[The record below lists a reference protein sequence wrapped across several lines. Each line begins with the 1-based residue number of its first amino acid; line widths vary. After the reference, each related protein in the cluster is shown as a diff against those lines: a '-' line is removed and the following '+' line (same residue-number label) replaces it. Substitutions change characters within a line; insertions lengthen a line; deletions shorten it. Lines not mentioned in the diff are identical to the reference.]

1 MGLKPLVPHGAMLTK
16 SREELRGAQGLLR
29 WEAGEADKGPAG
41 RAQQAMRRVWVLFC
55 RWYGTT
61 KEFSK

>member
-41 RAQQAMRRVWVLFC
+41 RAQQAM
-55 RWYGTT
+55 
-61 KEFSK
+61 